1 MALNALKWNHL
12 TPLGLK
18 GLRLISHRVGR
29 RVMLSAAAEN
39 MTGRHMYPF
48 NVLSQFLNGVVGV
61 GDSDGDHA
69 ADELHLAP
77 QFECLTSNQLLALGA
92 YDRRAMS
99 LALCSTQVVASKAQP
114 RVQPRHAV
122 QQSSITVGKIAF
134 HLKTNNAFEN
144 RFCRAT
150 KIASA
155 VLGVIILSVRPFVC
169 HTRAL

>member
-1 MALNALKWNHL
+1 
-12 TPLGLK
+12 
-18 GLRLISHRVGR
+18 
-29 RVMLSAAAEN
+29 MLSAAAEN

-122 QQSSITVGKIAF
+122 QQSSITVSKIAF
-134 HLKTNNAFEN
+134 HLKTNKAFEN

-150 KIASA
+150 SYMLAPSWE
-155 VLGVIILSVRPFVC
+155 S
-169 HTRAL
+169 